1 MAFTPER
8 NIDQGYTYQQL
19 RDEISDKIAMA
30 DTLGL
35 VSLINAENIEVV
47 RFCDDRKLPTDET
60 QTNTKSV
67 AQLYSD
73 YEQLK
78 TDIAAAA
85 SIDDVLILF
94 SSTNANLAN
103 LSDDFE
109 DIILTDGAYSV
120 ADPTAYIDNLDD
132 VAFAK
137 ESITCL

>member
-1 MAFTPER
+1 MPPTPVR

-19 RDEISDKIAMA
+19 RDAISEKVVMA

-47 RFCDDRKLPTDET
+47 RFCDDRKLPEDET

-67 AQLYSD
+67 AQLYDD

-78 TDIAAAA
+78 TDIAAAGTV
-85 SIDDVLILF
+85 DDVLLLF
-94 SSTNANLAN
+94 SSTNANLAG

-109 DIILTDGAYSV
+109 NIILSHETYSII
-120 ADPTAYIDNLDD
+120 DPETYIDNLDD
-132 VAFAK
+132 AALAK
-137 ESITCL
+137 ESIVCL